1 MVVKVMVMVVVV
13 VVVVVVMGATID
25 ILSELQIVTS
35 VQFRTL
41 AMFWIYFIHGGC
53 GALSVDVVIQQPTH
67 SNFF

>member
-1 MVVKVMVMVVVV
+1 MVVMVMVVMVV